1 MKLLVGLGNP
11 GANYVRHP
19 AQHRVRTGRSAGRPV
34 GMDHQ
39 AGKVRSAVADELR
52 RTGPGWDGQ
61 QRLSGGDEKVLLLKP
76 LTFMNLSGKSVQ
88 AAMSFY
94 QLVPTDLMV
103 VLDDL
108 ALPCGKIRIRAGGSS
123 GGHNGLKDIQRVLG
137 TDQYPRLRI
146 GIDPTPA
153 RVPGKGLCAREI
165 HHRAEGKRL
174 DPALD
179 RAAGAVVTWV
189 DKGIVSA
196 MSQFN
201 GEEGQ

>member
-11 GANYVRHP
+11 GANYVGTRHNIGFELVDRLAARLGWINKP
-19 AQHRVRTGRSAGRPV
+19 EKFDPLSRMNFDGLALD
-34 GMDHQ
+34 GMITRI
-39 AGKVRSAVADELR
+39 G
-52 RTGPGWDGQ
+52 GP
-61 QRLSGGDEKVLLLKP
+61 DEKVLLLKP
-76 LTFMNLSGKSVQ
+76 MTFMNLSGKSVL

-153 RVPGKGLCAREI
+153 RVPGKDYVLGKFTTEQ
-165 HHRAEGKRL
+165 RARL

-179 RAAGAVVTWV
+179 RGDHLGRQGNRQCDEPV
-189 DKGIVSA
+189 
-196 MSQFN
+196 
-201 GEEGQ
+201 